1 MDDNELMLLVRD
13 GNKEAY
19 ETLMKK
25 YMSQAKAFA
34 CKYVHDSYAAEDLV
48 QESFAD
54 IYVQRFSFDRQYS
67 FSTYL
72 YAIIKNKA
80 MNYLKKNRELPMS
93 SFDEESG
100 IPLLEQK
107 LIDPATPETEYFKK
121 TDLRELMDA
130 IQSLKEDEKN
140 LLYLYAAEECTYK
153 EIAGKLGITVTQ
165 VKIKLF
171 RARKKLRE
179 GREDKR

>member
-1 MDDNELMLLVRD
+1 MDDKELMLLVRD

-19 ETLMKK
+19 EVLIKK
-25 YMSQAKAFA
+25 HMSQAKTFA
-34 CKYVHDSYAAEDLV
+34 YQYVHDTYAAEDIV

-54 IYVQRFSFDRQYS
+54 IYVQRFNFDQQYS
-67 FSTYL
+67 FTTYL

-93 SFDEESG
+93 SFEEQPET
-100 IPLLEQK
+100 PLLEQK
-107 LIDPATPETEYFKK
+107 LIDNVTPETEYFRK
-121 TDLRELMDA
+121 TELQELMNA
-130 IQSLKEDEKN
+130 IQRLNEDEKN
-140 LLYLYAAEECTYK
+140 LLYLYAAQGCTYK
-153 EIAGKLGITVTQ
+153 EIAGKLGIPVTQ

-179 GREDKR
+179 GRKQ

>member
-1 MDDNELMLLVRD
+1 MDDKEWMLLVRD

-19 ETLMKK
+19 EVLIKK
-25 YMSQAKAFA
+25 HMSQAKAFA
-34 CKYVHDSYAAEDLV
+34 LKYVHDTYAAEDIV

-54 IYVQRFSFDRQYS
+54 IYVQRFNFDQQYS

-72 YAIIKNKA
+72 YAIIRNKA

-93 SFDEESG
+93 SFEEQTET
-100 IPLLEQK
+100 PLLEQK
-107 LIDPATPETEYFKK
+107 LIEDVTPETEYFRK
-121 TDLRELMDA
+121 TELRELMSA
-130 IQSLKEDEKN
+130 IQKLNEDEKN
-140 LLYLYAAEECTYK
+140 LLYLFAAEECTYK

-179 GREDKR
+179 GRKQ